1 MTDRVGDVIWRPSR
15 EQLRDSAYAAFVRW
29 LTVTGRAAFGEA
41 PAYRD
46 VWQWSVDSVGRF
58 WQAFADYA
66 GVAGAASAPGA
77 PAAMPGRGW
86 FPETGVNYAARCLG
100 GDRQGEAIVA
110 IDDDG
115 SSVIVGRSDST
126 LNRNGIR
133 MGPADLYRVVEAMP
147 EVREALVVGIE
158 EPDGYYMPLFVQF
171 TQGADPDGAAAA
183 VRQAIRS
190 ALSPRYVPDEI
201 LAVSAIPHTRTGKK
215 LEVPVKRL
223 LMGQPL
229 DTVVDPGAV
238 DDIAALAEIRDAVR
252 RPKPANQR

>member
-1 MTDRVGDVIWRPSR
+1 MPSMPLYFWNDPDGSRYR
-15 EQLRDSAYAAFVRW
+15 ESYFS
-29 LTVTGRAAFGEA
+29 T
-41 PAYRD
+41 Y
-46 VWQWSVDSVGRF
+46 
-58 WQAFADYA
+58 
-66 GVAGAASAPGA
+66 PGA
-77 PAAMPGRGW
+77 W
-86 FPETGVNYAARCLG
+86 QH
-100 GDRQGEAIVA
+100 GDLVEFDA
-110 IDDDG
+110 DG

-201 LAVSAIPHTRTGKK
+201 FAVSAIPHTRTGKK

-229 DTVVDPGAV
+229 DTVVDPGAM
-238 DDIAALAEIRDAVR
+238 DDIDALAEIRDAVR